1 MSTALGENNVPLMS
15 GNELMNVLRANCSKV
30 LGQLLAMIRRLVA
43 NFQRILCASS
53 NAGGKYFSSSSTIPL
68 DNTVPNVVL
77 KEMKRF
83 FGELQPNK
91 SSSVDSNATARINN
105 VVSNGL
111 IFLGRFT
118 WLLKF
123 GCDSVREALSGTR
136 QGSSL
141 STDTADLDS
150 DSGPYLS
157 ISEDQFRS
165 AFEIADADG
174 DGIIDG
180 LEANETLVALSLEK
194 VSGSKPQS
202 AHNIRGTS
210 SPSSLTDVVN
220 LTYGEFVLLFGA
232 KAFPPEV
239 FQPINW
245 VYEGL
250 DALILNCHIT
260 WVLFVVLD
268 CYEQFNDQILADFN
282 LLEGPAAGVSLES
295 KNKFLAFWIAMDLE
309 LEMLGDEKLL
319 LPRSCSP
326 AFLQFMFNIS
336 SKIGSMI
343 ISIDTFQDSLNEE
356 SSVLS
361 EVTRPRFVSLID
373 MILHF
378 LADLLLRLYLSTYDS
393 LLHKIGNRLQSFE
406 ATEKSLSSSGE
417 TDKSLLQ
424 CLLDLALLKMLCIRV
439 PKHLSSLEKLVQSFQ
454 NELDPVMME
463 LVSSQLERNSRLSY
477 SKISSLFCYEFLPK
491 ELSLSEQNGND
502 SGPNSV
508 QNKVVD
514 NVLANLLSQQNEEA
528 MSTSRF
534 TLLPIAMVTVSQP
547 GYKESRPLSKKL
559 TTPESVEFTQKSD
572 KLPKPTSSGN
582 IFNSATKWW

>member
-1 MSTALGENNVPLMS
+1 MSSAIGENNVSLMS

-53 NAGGKYFSSSSTIPL
+53 NAGGKYFSSSNTVPL
-68 DNTVPNVVL
+68 DNSVPSVVL
-77 KEMKRF
+77 KEIKRF
-83 FGELQPNK
+83 FDELQPNK
-91 SSSVDSNATARINN
+91 SSTVDGNTTARISN

-118 WLLKF
+118 WLLKY

-141 STDTADLDS
+141 STDAADLFS
-150 DSGPYLS
+150 DNSPYLS

-180 LEANETLVALSLEK
+180 LESNEALLALSLEK
-194 VSGSKPQS
+194 ASGNKPQS
-202 AHNIRGTS
+202 GHNIRGTS
-210 SPSSLTDVVN
+210 SPASLTDVVN

-232 KAFPPEV
+232 KAFPPEI
-239 FQPINW
+239 FQPLSW

-250 DALILNCHIT
+250 DALILNCHVT

-268 CYEQFNDQILADFN
+268 CYEQFNDQILTDFN
-282 LLEGPAAGVSLES
+282 LLEDPAVGVSLAS

-326 AFLQFMFNIS
+326 SFLQFMFNVS
-336 SKIGSMI
+336 SKIGNMI
-343 ISIDTFQDSLNEE
+343 ISIDTFQDSPNEE

-361 EVTRPRFVSLID
+361 EARPLFVSLID

-393 LLHKIGNRLQSFE
+393 LLHKFKNRLQSFE
-406 ATEKSLSSSGE
+406 ASEKSLSATGE
-417 TDKSLLQ
+417 TDKSMLQ
-424 CLLDLALLKMLCIRV
+424 CLLDLALVKMLCIRT
-439 PKHLSSLEKLVQSFQ
+439 PKHLSSVEKLVQSFQ

-463 LVSSQLERNSRLSY
+463 LVSCQLERNSKSCY
-477 SKISSLFCYEFLPK
+477 SNISSLFCYEFLPK

-559 TTPESVEFTQKSD
+559 PTPESVEFTQKSD
-572 KLPKPTSSGN
+572 KLPKPTSSSN